1 MATTARNKLLRDETH
16 LKTLGRVAD
25 VRSVKSGMRICLER
39 SRVMTKVYK
48 ETEGEFTAIRRAKA
62 MAEYLDTMT
71 LYTRPE
77 ELLVGCFASTESS
90 VPIYPELYW
99 RWLSKTMD
107 KFPDYAAMVDSEEGK
122 KEIKEQFQYWENYSI
137 QGRERDYVPD
147 WIPWKVGEMP
157 AAAWTWQW
165 EMCTPDFEKVIKVGI
180 NGIIAEIDKRF
191 DEIINDTSIQIEKR
205 MDMLDEL
212 RAMKISCEA
221 VARWGKRYAKL
232 LEDEKKK
239 IKDPKRLKELDKMIE
254 ICNRVPAE
262 PARNLYEAIQSFIFI
277 NFIVNYID
285 VPQVGNGIRF
295 DKVLYPYYEKDVKN
309 GVITKDGAKELIEA
323 VWVKMQEGGYVQPPA
338 WVNNGGGGL
347 GWQTM
352 TLGGVD
358 EFGIDVT
365 NEITYI
371 ALEVTGE
378 LQTVAPQI
386 AVRMHDNTPDELFN
400 AVFKC
405 VRTGC
410 SQPAMFN
417 DKVNIPRLIGIGA
430 TVEDARAYSIN
441 NCMQPVIPGKNI
453 HYRAGHGGSLL
464 LPMCLNMAVD
474 GGKVMGLQMG
484 IKTTPLSEIKSYDDL
499 WKAFCEHV
507 KYGIMALTQLSSLGD
522 ALQKKYVPRPFLSAV
537 LEGNIEKGCDMRDWE
552 YLGLRHHL
560 IFGCNNAADGLAA
573 IKMLVF
579 EKKKI
584 TLEEFNEAVTYNFE
598 GESRDKV
605 RRMIEQ
611 EVPRFGNDNDYVDMI
626 ARDIMVYVQYECN
639 RNLDIYG
646 KPYMIDGTTASGPIN
661 AGMLMPA
668 TFDGRISNQPLH
680 DGTISPV
687 QGRDMSG
694 PTATIRSVAKV
705 DPLKTGNMLLN
716 QKFMPVFFDPENY
729 ELMKGYLKTV
739 RDMGLHHV
747 QFNCVSKE
755 TLLDAKKVPEKY
767 KSLIVRVAGYSAY
780 YVDLDNKIQDEIIT
794 RTEQCFTC

>member
-1 MATTARNKLLRDETH
+1 MASTARNTLLRDETH
-16 LKTLGRVAD
+16 LKTLGRVSD
-25 VRSVKSGMRICLER
+25 SRSVKSGMRICLER
-39 SRVMTKVYK
+39 SRAMTKVYK
-48 ETEGEFTAIRRAKA
+48 ETEGEFTAIRRAKGL
-62 MAEYLDTMT
+62 AEYLDTMT
-71 LYTRPE
+71 LYTRPN
-77 ELLVGCFASTESS
+77 ELLVGCFASTEAS
-90 VPIYPELYW
+90 VPYYPELYF

-107 KFPDYAAMVDSEEGK
+107 KFENYAQMVDDKDK
-122 KEIKEQFQYWENYSI
+122 KELKEQFKYWENYSI

-147 WIPWKVGEMP
+147 WIPWKIGQSP
-157 AAAWTWQW
+157 SAAWTWQW
-165 EMCTPDFEKVIKVGI
+165 EMCTPDFEKVMKVGL
-180 NGIIAEIDKRF
+180 NGIIAQIDKRF
-191 DEIINDTSIQIEKR
+191 DEVISDLSIQIEKR

-221 VARWGKRYAKL
+221 MARWGKRYAKL

-254 ICNRVPAE
+254 VCNRVPAE
-262 PARNLYEAIQSFIFI
+262 PARNLHEAIQSFILI
-277 NFIVNYID
+277 NFFVNYID

-295 DKVLYPYYEKDVKN
+295 DKVLYPYYEKDLKS
-309 GVITKDGAKELIEA
+309 GAITRDGAKELIEA
-323 VWVKMQEGGYVQPPA
+323 IWVKMQEGGYVQPPA

-352 TLGGVD
+352 TLSGVD
-358 EFGIDVT
+358 EFGIDIT

-386 AVRMHDNTPDELFN
+386 AVRMHDNTSDELFN

-417 DKVNIPRLIGIGA
+417 DKVNIPRLMGIGA

-484 IKTTPLSEIKSYDDL
+484 IETTPLSELKSYDDV

-507 KYGIMALTQLSSLGD
+507 KFGIMALTQLSSLGD
-522 ALQKKYVPRPFLSAV
+522 ALQKKYVPRPFLSAI

-560 IFGCNNAADGLAA
+560 IFGCNNVADGLAA

-584 TLEEFNEAVTYNFE
+584 TLEKFLHAVNYNFE
-598 GESRDKV
+598 GEDDKI
-605 RRMIEQ
+605 RQMIEQ

-639 RNLDIYG
+639 RNLDMYG

-668 TFDGRISNQPLH
+668 TFDGRMSNEPLH

-687 QGRDMSG
+687 QGRDMTG

-729 ELMKGYLKTV
+729 ELMRGYLKTV

-755 TLLDAKKVPEKY
+755 TLMDAKIVPEKY

-794 RTEQCFTC
+794 RTEQCFHC

>member
-1 MATTARNKLLRDETH
+1 MAPTARNKLLRDETH
-16 LKTLGRVAD
+16 IKSLGRVAD

-39 SRVMTKVYK
+39 SRAMTKVYK

-62 MAEYLDTMT
+62 LAEYLDTMT
-71 LYTRPE
+71 LYTRPN
-77 ELLVGCFASTESS
+77 ELLVGCFASTEAS

-99 RWLSKTMD
+99 RWLSKTID
-107 KFPDYAAMVDSEEGK
+107 RFPDYAAMVGNEEAK
-122 KEIKEQFQYWENYSI
+122 KEINEQFKYWENYSI
-137 QGRERDYVPD
+137 QGRERDYVPS
-147 WIPWKVGEMP
+147 WIPWKVGELP
-157 AAAWTWQW
+157 SGAWTWQW
-165 EMCTPDFEKVIKVGI
+165 EMCTPDFEKVMKVGL
-180 NGIIAEIDKRF
+180 NGIIAEIDKRS
-191 DEIINDTSIQIEKR
+191 DEVINDISIQTEKR

-221 VARWGKRYAKL
+221 VARWSKRYAKL

-239 IKDPKRLKELDKMIE
+239 VTDAKRLKELDKMIE
-254 ICNRVPAE
+254 VCNRVPAE
-262 PARNLYEAIQSFIFI
+262 PARNLYEAVQCFIFI
-277 NFIVNYID
+277 NYIVNYID

-295 DKVLYPYYEKDVKN
+295 DKVLYPYYEKDLKD
-309 GVITKDGAKELIEA
+309 GVMTRDGAKELVEA

-352 TLGGVD
+352 TLSGVD
-358 EFGIDVT
+358 DFGLDVT
-365 NEITYI
+365 NEMTYI

-378 LQTVAPQI
+378 LQTIAPQI
-386 AVRMHDNTPDELFN
+386 AVRMHDNTPDELLN

-417 DKVNIPRLIGIGA
+417 DKVNIPRLMGLGA
-430 TVEDARAYSIN
+430 TVEDARGYSIN

-453 HYRAGHGGSLL
+453 HYRAGHGGSVI
-464 LPMCLNMAVD
+464 LPMCLNMAMD
-474 GGKVMGLQMG
+474 EGKVMGIPFGPQ
-484 IKTTPLSEIKSYDDL
+484 TPPLSEMKSMDDI
-499 WKAFCEHV
+499 WKAFCEQV
-507 KYGIMALTQLSSLGD
+507 KYGIMVLAQLSNLGD
-522 ALQKKYVPRPFLSAV
+522 TLQKKYVPRPFLSAV
-537 LEGNIEKGCDMRDWE
+537 LDGNIQKGCDMRDWE
-552 YLGLRHHL
+552 YLGLRHFL
-560 IFGCNNAADGLAA
+560 IFGCNNTADGFAA
-573 IKMLVF
+573 IKKLVF

-584 TLEEFNEAVTYNFE
+584 TLEYFREAINNNFS
-598 GESRDKV
+598 GEYEKV
-605 RRMIEQ
+605 RQMIEQ
-611 EVPRFGNDNDYVDMI
+611 EVPRFGNDNDYVDQF
-626 ARDIMVYVQYECN
+626 AKDIMVYVQHECN

-646 KPYMIDGTTASGPIN
+646 NPHLIDGTTASGPIN
-661 AGMLMPA
+661 AGMLLP
-668 TFDGRISNQPLH
+668 TTYDGRLSNEPFH

-687 QGRDMSG
+687 QGRDLSG

-729 ELMKGYLKTV
+729 ELMRGYLKTV

-794 RTEQCFTC
+794 RTEQCFRC